1 MLKKY
6 IVISILCIALITGYL
21 LSGIVMQKSIAKK
34 VVRLHI
40 IPNSNSTF
48 DQNLK
53 LQVRDKIVE
62 YLSPKLLNSNSIQES
77 KTIIANNLEKIKE
90 ISQQIT
96 SQYSNYAINV
106 SLGESKFPT
115 KAYDNY
121 SFPAGTYDALKITI
135 GEGAGNNWWCVMFPP
150 LCFTNSSVGAFSNES
165 QSILENSLSKEELNI
180 IKNSNQPNIQI
191 KFKLLELWNFN

>member
-6 IVISILCIALITGYL
+6 IVIPILCITVIAIYL
-21 LSGIVMQKSIAKK
+21 MSGIVMQKSIAKK

-62 YLSPKLLNSNSIQES
+62 YLSPKLLKSNSIEES
-77 KTIIANNLEKIKE
+77 KIIIADNTENIKQIAKE
-90 ISQQIT
+90 IT
-96 SQYSNYAINV
+96 SQYSNYEINV

-115 KAYDNY
+115 KSYDNY

-150 LCFTNSSVGAFSNES
+150 LCFTSSAVGAFSEES
-165 QSILENSLSKEELNI
+165 EEILENSLSKEELNA
-180 IKNSNQPNIQI
+180 IKNTNQPNVQI
-191 KFKLLELWNFN
+191 KFKFLEWWNSN

>member
-6 IVISILCIALITGYL
+6 IVISILCITIITGYL

-62 YLSPKLLNSNSIQES
+62 YLSPKLLKSSSIEES
-77 KTIIANNLEKIKE
+77 KIIIADNIENIKQ
-90 ISQQIT
+90 ISKEIT
-96 SQYSNYAINV
+96 SQYSNYEINV
-106 SLGESKFPT
+106 SLGESNFPT
-115 KAYDNY
+115 KAYNDY
-121 SFPAGTYDALKITI
+121 SFPAGTYEALKITI
-135 GEGAGNNWWCVMFPP
+135 GEGSGNNWWCVMFPP
-150 LCFTNSSVGAFSNES
+150 LCFTNSSVGAFSQQS
-165 QSILENSLSKEELNI
+165 QEVLENSLTKEELNTL
-180 IKNSNQPNIQI
+180 KNSSHPNVQI
-191 KFKLLELWNFN
+191 KFKFLEWWNSN

>member
-6 IVISILCIALITGYL
+6 IVISILCIAIITGYL

-62 YLSPKLLNSNSIQES
+62 YLSPKLRNSKSIEES
-77 KTIIANNLEKIKE
+77 KIIIANNIENIKE
-90 ISQQIT
+90 LSKQIT
-96 SQYSNYAINV
+96 SQYSDYDINV
-106 SLGESKFPT
+106 SLGQSKFPT
-115 KAYDNY
+115 KNYNNY
-121 SFPAGTYDALKITI
+121 SFPAGTYDALKIII
-135 GEGAGNNWWCVMFPP
+135 GEGSGNNWWCVMFPP
-150 LCFTNSSVGAFSNES
+150 LCFTNSSVGAFSKES
-165 QSILENSLSKEELNI
+165 QAILEKSLSKEELNT
-180 IKNSNQPNIQI
+180 IKNANQPNVQI
-191 KFKLLELWNFN
+191 KFKFLEWWNSK

>member
-6 IVISILCIALITGYL
+6 IVISILCIAVITGYL
-21 LSGIVMQKSIAKK
+21 LSGIAMQKSIAKK

-40 IPNSNSTF
+40 IPNSNSRF

-62 YLSPKLLNSNSIQES
+62 YLSPKLLKSNSIEES
-77 KTIIANNLEKIKE
+77 KTIIANNIENIKE

-96 SQYSNYAINV
+96 SQYSNYDINV

-115 KAYDNY
+115 KNYDNY

-150 LCFTNSSVGAFSNES
+150 LCFTNSSVGAFSQES
-165 QSILENSLSKEELNI
+165 QEILESALSKEELNT
-180 IKNSNQPNIQI
+180 IKHSHQPDVQI
-191 KFKLLELWNFN
+191 KFKLLEWWNSK

>member
-6 IVISILCIALITGYL
+6 IVISILCIAIITGYL
-21 LSGIVMQKSIAKK
+21 LSGIAMQKSIAKK

-62 YLSPKLLNSNSIQES
+62 YLSPKLLKSNSIEES
-77 KTIIANNLEKIKE
+77 KTIIANNLENIKE

-96 SQYSNYAINV
+96 SQYSNYDINV

-115 KAYDNY
+115 KNYDNY

-150 LCFTNSSVGAFSNES
+150 LCFTNSSVSRFNATSS
-165 QSILENSLSKEELNI
+165 SHSK
-180 IKNSNQPNIQI
+180 KYA
-191 KFKLLELWNFN
+191 

>member
-6 IVISILCIALITGYL
+6 IVISILCIAIITGYL

-62 YLSPKLLNSNSIQES
+62 YLSPKLLKSNSIEES
-77 KTIIANNLEKIKE
+77 KIIIADNTENIKQIAKE
-90 ISQQIT
+90 IT
-96 SQYSNYAINV
+96 SQYSNYEINV
-106 SLGESKFPT
+106 SLGKSKFPT
-115 KAYDNY
+115 KNYDNY

-150 LCFTNSSVGAFSNES
+150 LCFTSSSVGAFSEES
-165 QSILENSLSKEELNI
+165 EEILENSLSKEELNT
-180 IKNSNQPNIQI
+180 IKNINRPNVQI
-191 KFKLLELWNFN
+191 KFKFLEWWNSN

>member
-6 IVISILCIALITGYL
+6 IVIPILCIAILAIYLIN
-21 LSGIVMQKSIAKK
+21 GIFLQKSIAKK

-40 IPNSNSTF
+40 IANSNSAF

-62 YLSPKLLNSNSIQES
+62 YLAPKLINSNSIEES
-77 KTIIANNLEKIKE
+77 KIIIADNTENIKQITKE
-90 ISQQIT
+90 IT
-96 SQYSNYAINV
+96 SQYSDYEINV
-106 SLGESKFPT
+106 SLGSSKFPT
-115 KAYDNY
+115 KSYENY

-150 LCFTNSSVGAFSNES
+150 LCFTNSSIGAFSKES
-165 QSILENSLSKEELNI
+165 EELLESSLSKEELNT
-180 IKNSNQPNIQI
+180 IKHSEKPEVQI
-191 KFKLLELWNFN
+191 KFKFLEWWNSK